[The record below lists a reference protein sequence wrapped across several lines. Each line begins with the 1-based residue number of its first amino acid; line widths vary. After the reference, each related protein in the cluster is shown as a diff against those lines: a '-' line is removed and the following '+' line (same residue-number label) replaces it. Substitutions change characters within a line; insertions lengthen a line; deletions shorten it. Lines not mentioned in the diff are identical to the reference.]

1 VTTPWHGASLKVY
14 KFEVETNPKIY
25 QLRVYL
31 DNHFFKFR
39 PTCFENT
46 VPNFIFFIEIE
57 LYREGL
63 NFVEERLV
71 PASPGHSKKVSARM
85 HQDVTGCAR
94 KT

>member
-1 VTTPWHGASLKVY
+1 LKQIQKSINSGFISTTIFSSSGQRVLKTR
-14 KFEVETNPKIY
+14 FQIS
-25 QLRVYL
+25 
-31 DNHFFKFR
+31 FFS
-39 PTCFENT
+39 
-46 VPNFIFFIEIE
+46 IEIE